1 MKRTT
6 KATFTIVGAA
16 TLSVIGLLFAGC
28 HTMHSEAAGGKTTT
42 VADAKSTGKG
52 GAQLWAENCARC
64 HNIRSPST
72 YSDAEWEVSMH
83 HMRIRANLT
92 AEEHK
97 KVLEFL
103 KSAN

>member
-1 MKRTT
+1 MKFMQ
-6 KATFTIVGAA
+6 KEIFTAVGAA
-16 TLSVIGLLFAGC
+16 TLAVIGLLAAGC
-28 HTMHSEAAGGKTTT
+28 HTMHSEAGDPKTTA
-42 VADAKSTGKG
+42 VADAKPTGKG
-52 GAQLWAENCARC
+52 GAQLWAENCVRC

-83 HMRIRANLT
+83 HMRIRGNLT